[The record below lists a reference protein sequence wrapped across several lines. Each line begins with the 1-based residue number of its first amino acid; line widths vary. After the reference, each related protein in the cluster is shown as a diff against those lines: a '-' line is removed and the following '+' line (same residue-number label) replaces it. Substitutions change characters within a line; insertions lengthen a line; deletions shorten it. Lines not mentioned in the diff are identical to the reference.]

1 MGVLNIVKTVKNI
14 YKEYVVLVKIGKF
27 YYCYGRDS
35 YIISYLTNYKINL
48 LEDNTYS
55 CSFSTNA
62 YNKVISI
69 LEDKKINYLI
79 LDRNFYFHHREIDI
93 IAKDLY
99 ANEITF
105 VEVKTRS
112 NSKFGSPVDSVD
124 NNKIRHLLSA
134 CRYYLYKNRWRK
146 GIRFNRL

>member
-79 LDRNFYFHHREIDI
+79 LDRRNDYEEDE
-93 IAKDLY
+93 KY
-99 ANEITF
+99 
-105 VEVKTRS
+105 
-112 NSKFGSPVDSVD
+112 
-124 NNKIRHLLSA
+124 NNKNLNNYLKYYEKAKKEISTKMRIEKIYKYLNEHLLDKETIMKVEKIIYE
-134 CRYYLYKNRWRK
+134 RRK
-146 GIRFNRL
+146 IQSN

>member
-79 LDRNFYFHHREIDI
+79 LDRRNDYEEDE
-93 IAKDLY
+93 KY
-99 ANEITF
+99 
-105 VEVKTRS
+105 
-112 NSKFGSPVDSVD
+112 
-124 NNKIRHLLSA
+124 NNKNLNNYLKYYEKAKEEISTKMRIEKIYKYLNEHLLDKETIMKVEKIIYE
-134 CRYYLYKNRWRK
+134 RRK
-146 GIRFNRL
+146 IQSN

>member
-1 MGVLNIVKTVKNI
+1 MGVLKIVKTVKNI

-79 LDRNFYFHHREIDI
+79 LDRRNDYEEDE
-93 IAKDLY
+93 KY
-99 ANEITF
+99 
-105 VEVKTRS
+105 
-112 NSKFGSPVDSVD
+112 
-124 NNKIRHLLSA
+124 NNKNLNNYLKYYEKAKEEISTKMRIEKIYKYLNEHLLDKETIMKVEKIIYE
-134 CRYYLYKNRWRK
+134 RRK
-146 GIRFNRL
+146 IQSN